1 MNSIE
6 PVGSEAERRIRGH
19 LKAMNSP
26 EKRKKARDSEAGG
39 NEGEI
44 YCKPQS
50 IMASR
55 LSSLLA
61 GKYHYLR

>member
-1 MNSIE
+1 MNSSE
-6 PVGSEAERRIRGH
+6 PVGGEAERRIRAH

-26 EKRKKARDSEAGG
+26 GKRKKAWGSEAGG
-39 NEGEI
+39 NEGEN

-50 IMASR
+50 IVASR
-55 LSSLLA
+55 RSSLLA